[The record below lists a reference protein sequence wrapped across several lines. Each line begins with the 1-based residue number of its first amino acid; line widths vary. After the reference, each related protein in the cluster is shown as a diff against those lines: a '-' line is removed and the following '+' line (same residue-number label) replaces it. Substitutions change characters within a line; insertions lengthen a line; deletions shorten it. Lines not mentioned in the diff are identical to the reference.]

1 MVELCQSHYHH
12 ILSLINYYSILH
24 CCANIK
30 FFCSSI
36 IIVCIVFVSE
46 CDFCGQLFFIT
57 PSVVFVNLYQIT
69 VVHIVYCVIVLIDV
83 IGLFGFKLKRVIM

>member
-12 ILSLINYYSILH
+12 ILSLINYYSI
-24 CCANIK
+24 NFYIVVQI
-30 FFCSSI
+30 FCSSI

-83 IGLFGFKLKRVIM
+83 IGLLDSN